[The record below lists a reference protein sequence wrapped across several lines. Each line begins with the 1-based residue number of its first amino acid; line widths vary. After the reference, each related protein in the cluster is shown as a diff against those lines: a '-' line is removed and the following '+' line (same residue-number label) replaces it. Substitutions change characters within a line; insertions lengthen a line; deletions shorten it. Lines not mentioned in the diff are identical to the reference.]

1 MIEIHPKGRPHKHFQ
16 KALNEWQALYDLKHL
31 ECQYYKR
38 KKRLMEKVSSITT
51 EDVED
56 QRELQTNQ
64 DDDDSIESLEELL
77 LWARHRTTNPIFDS
91 VYEGLVQSFERNA
104 MESNNH
110 STNSTSTQNQFYTD
124 EEQVSLLMTTEC
136 KKDHDELF
144 LLEDYNHTCCDLTQ
158 RHLQWGCKQDRLV
171 DHCPHTCA
179 TIQWTV
185 DNNITSPSSSTL
197 TTTPSPTTS
206 PTQTPRPVWNPF
218 WPRIINSIHFYG
230 YGGSLTE
237 PPCSEWVAWRVLDTP
252 MQISLDQ
259 WEQMRNILFNQVDE
273 KCHRTSVHYEGSVA
287 RPTQSLNGRPL
298 WKCSVNDYVSDVEK
312 RMKSTSS
319 RN

>member
-1 MIEIHPKGRPHKHFQ
+1 MPSQYCRARDSEQGNAEQERGKGSGAIDQNCCRLRDGLQ
-16 KALNEWQALYDLKHL
+16 KVRRSHALL
-31 ECQYYKR
+31 
-38 KKRLMEKVSSITT
+38 IT
-51 EDVED
+51 
-56 QRELQTNQ
+56 
-64 DDDDSIESLEELL
+64 
-77 LWARHRTTNPIFDS
+77 P
-91 VYEGLVQSFERNA
+91 
-104 MESNNH
+104 
-110 STNSTSTQNQFYTD
+110 
-124 EEQVSLLMTTEC
+124 
-136 KKDHDELF
+136 
-144 LLEDYNHTCCDLTQ
+144 
-158 RHLQWGCKQDRLV
+158 
-171 DHCPHTCA
+171 
-179 TIQWTV
+179 
-185 DNNITSPSSSTL
+185 SPSSSYSS